1 MTLPN
6 SITSLIQYQP
16 PNPSSIVLE
25 RFYWIEQLLHAYIL
39 SRRLGVGSLVY
50 GGGPGGYDDFV
61 FLGCARQFLSGF
73 LGLIYDFVNH
83 FLGACPLA
91 WIVIYNL
98 KIKN

>member
-1 MTLPN
+1 M
-6 SITSLIQYQP
+6 
-16 PNPSSIVLE
+16 
-25 RFYWIEQLLHAYIL
+25 
-39 SRRLGVGSLVY
+39 GSLVC
-50 GGGPGGYDDFV
+50 GGGYDDFV